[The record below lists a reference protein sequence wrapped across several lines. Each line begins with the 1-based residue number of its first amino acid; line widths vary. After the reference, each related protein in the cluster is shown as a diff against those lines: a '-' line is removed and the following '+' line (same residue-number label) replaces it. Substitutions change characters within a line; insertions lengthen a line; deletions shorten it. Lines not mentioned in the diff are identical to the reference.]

1 MNRSSKVLTPA
12 EAGEAVL
19 SQVTILPTE
28 HVSLGDAA
36 GRVLRQDVRA
46 ERDNPPFD
54 RVCMDGAAVCT
65 PTGGTAV
72 RRFVVQ
78 GTQAAGAV
86 PMRLQEPGGAIE
98 AMTGAVLP
106 HGTDCVIPLEE
117 YDLAEGAL
125 TLHDGALVQ
134 PWRNVQRRG
143 SDCAAGATM
152 LAAGTRL
159 GPAELAVVASAG
171 LATVAV
177 SRLPRIAVLST
188 GDELVEPG
196 EPIADHQV
204 RRSNA
209 HAVAAALRLQGYT
222 LTQDEHVRDD
232 EVALRSR
239 LAARF
244 ESSDVLVLS
253 GGVSKGRFDLVPAV
267 LKELGLKQV
276 FHSVEQRPGRPML
289 FGTGPLG
296 QLVFGLPGNPVSTLV
311 CLHRYVLPALR
322 AASGL
327 PVGRPERIALAGPV
341 QARKFTYFM
350 PVELVV
356 GTTGI
361 TQGMPR
367 APQGSGDFLALAGT
381 QGFVELPPGPAGHAA
396 GDSVDFYRW

>member
-1 MNRSSKVLTPA
+1 MVLTPA
-12 EAGEAVL
+12 EAAAAVL
-19 SQVTILPTE
+19 SSATTLPTE
-28 HVSLGDAA
+28 EVALADAA
-36 GRVLRQDVRA
+36 GRVLRQDVLA

-54 RVCMDGAAVCT
+54 RVCMDGAAVRT
-65 PTGGTAV
+65 PSGGAAP

-86 PMRLQEPGGAIE
+86 PLRLSDPAGAIE

-106 HGTDCVIPLEE
+106 RGTDCVVPLEE
-117 YDLAEGAL
+117 YDLANGAL
-125 TLHDGALVQ
+125 TLHDGALLQ

-143 SDCAAGATM
+143 SDCAAGAKM

-171 LATVAV
+171 LASVAV

-196 EPIADHQV
+196 EPVADHQV

-209 HAVAAALRLQGYT
+209 HAIAAALRLQGFT

-232 EVALRSR
+232 EAALRSR
-239 LAARF
+239 LASRF

-267 LKELGLKQV
+267 LKDLGLKQV
-276 FHSVEQRPGRPML
+276 FHSVEQRPGRPLL
-289 FGTGPLG
+289 FGTGPRG

-322 AASGL
+322 VASGMAA
-327 PVGRPERIALAGPV
+327 GRPERIALAGPV
-341 QARKFTYFM
+341 QARKFTFFM
-350 PVELVV
+350 PVELVE
-356 GTTGI
+356 GTAGI

-381 QGFVELPPGPAGHAA
+381 QGFVELPPRPEGHAA
-396 GDSVDFYRW
+396 GDGVDFYRW